1 MSLILHFIYSFFAT
15 VGFAVVFNTPKKSLI
30 YGGLCG
36 GTGWTVYTAL
46 QPLISPAPANLIAAI
61 SVAALGE
68 LFALINKNPVTAFV
82 IPGIIPLVPGY
93 GIYST
98 MLNLLQNNLEQGLS
112 LGLNTIF
119 NSGAIAI
126 GVILVSSIA
135 KILKRKNTK
144 KPMTLPRI

>member
-68 LFALINKNPVTAFV
+68 LFARINKNPVTAFV
-82 IPGIIPLVPGY
+82 IPGIIPLVLRHCLQP
-93 GIYST
+93 
-98 MLNLLQNNLEQGLS
+98 LLL
-112 LGLNTIF
+112 
-119 NSGAIAI
+119 
-126 GVILVSSIA
+126 
-135 KILKRKNTK
+135 R
-144 KPMTLPRI
+144 

>member
-36 GTGWTVYTAL
+36 STGWTVYTAL

-68 LFALINKNPVTAFV
+68 LFARINKNPVTAFV

-93 GIYST
+93 GIYPAFPKFITRVAQPLTS
-98 MLNLLQNNLEQGLS
+98 QIEYFAYQ
-112 LGLNTIF
+112 
-119 NSGAIAI
+119 
-126 GVILVSSIA
+126 
-135 KILKRKNTK
+135 
-144 KPMTLPRI
+144 

>member
-1 MSLILHFIYSFFAT
+1 MNKIYKY
-15 VGFAVVFNTPKKSLI
+15 VMMGIV
-30 YGGLCG
+30 
-36 GTGWTVYTAL
+36 
-46 QPLISPAPANLIAAI
+46 AI
-61 SVAALGE
+61 SMSSCGNDWLDLDPSTSVPT
-68 LFALINKNPVTAFV
+68 KVTSKSEVDAT
-82 IPGIIPLVPGY
+82 LN

>member
-36 GTGWTVYTAL
+36 GTGWGVYTA
-46 QPLISPAPANLIAAI
+46 
-61 SVAALGE
+61 
-68 LFALINKNPVTAFV
+68 FARINKNPVTAFV

>member
-1 MSLILHFIYSFFAT
+1 M
-15 VGFAVVFNTPKKSLI
+15 AVSNASDTLDTPEIRSPDMKSR
-30 YGGLCG
+30 
-36 GTGWTVYTAL
+36 
-46 QPLISPAPANLIAAI
+46 
-61 SVAALGE
+61 
-68 LFALINKNPVTAFV
+68 
-82 IPGIIPLVPGY
+82 IPLVPGY